1 MRDRTM
7 KKIQRHGGFS
17 LIELMIVVAIVGVL
31 ATIAY
36 PSYQDYVRRA
46 ARAEARAA
54 MLHMAQLQER
64 NFSDRGAYVAI
75 TSGSRSDGWQGANW
89 SGSDFAA
96 RKYDV
101 SVALNVTVND
111 PCPSGSGSKTVP
123 FLITAT
129 PLTADAKCGNLTLAS
144 DGTRCST
151 AGDLATCWK

>member
-1 MRDRTM
+1 MASYHAVMKDRKMR
-7 KKIQRHGGFS
+7 KINHHRGFT
-17 LIELMIVVAIVGVL
+17 LIELMIVVAVVGIL

-36 PSYQDYVRRA
+36 PSFQDYVRRA

-75 TSGSRSDGWQGANW
+75 ASGLRSDGWQSANW
-89 SGSDFAA
+89 SGSDFNT

-101 SVALNVTVND
+101 TVALNVA
-111 PCPSGSGSKTVP
+111 SGSTTLP
-123 FLITAT
+123 FVITAT

-144 DGTRCST
+144 DGTRGSS